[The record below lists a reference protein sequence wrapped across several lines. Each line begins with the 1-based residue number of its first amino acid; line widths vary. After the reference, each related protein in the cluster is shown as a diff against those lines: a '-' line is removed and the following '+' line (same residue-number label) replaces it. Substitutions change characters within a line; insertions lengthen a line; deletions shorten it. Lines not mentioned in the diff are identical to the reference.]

1 MQGAFMKKLLASLLV
16 FSSLTCAGCF
26 FQTEKQ
32 EDTRF
37 MMDTIVTITTTGN
50 NTDGLKA
57 ATNDAFQL
65 FQTIANQTDPY
76 TKQGPEDLYAVNQ
89 SAGQG
94 PHKASPY
101 LMDILSQV
109 RPMGNRDLDL
119 TLGPVI
125 QVWNAHKETKTVP
138 SEGEIAQALAK
149 TGPEKY
155 TVDTAANTVTLAPG
169 TQLDL
174 GAVAK
179 GYAVEQAADLLS
191 RDKRVKTALIN
202 AGGNIKVLGT
212 KEDGSPWKIGV
223 QDPRNPQKII
233 GTLAVKDG
241 TAIATSGDYQRYYEV
256 DGKRYHHI
264 LDPRTGWPAWHAR
277 SVTVVTRS
285 AFWADYYSTMLFVL
299 PEDQAMALVE
309 NNPNLE
315 MLYVDLDGNT
325 YLSSGLKDIY
335 TPEK

>member
-1 MQGAFMKKLLASLLV
+1 MKKLLASLLV

-26 FQTEKQ
+26 FQTEKH

-37 MMDTIVTITTTGN
+37 MMDTIVTITTTGDSQKDL
-50 NTDGLKA
+50 TD
-57 ATNDAFQL
+57 ATNDALQL

-76 TKQGPEDLYAVNQ
+76 TAQGPEDLYAVNQ
-89 SAGQG
+89 SDGKG

-109 RPMGNRDLDL
+109 QPMGNRDLDL

-125 QVWNAHKETKTVP
+125 QVWNAHKEAKTVP
-138 SEGEIAQALAK
+138 SREEVAQALAK

-169 TQLDL
+169 AQLDL

-179 GYAVEQAADLLS
+179 GYAVEQTADLLS

-212 KEDGSPWKIGV
+212 KENGSPWKIGI
-223 QDPRNPQKII
+223 QDPRNPQKIL

-264 LDPRTGWPAWHAR
+264 LDPQTGWPAWHAR
-277 SVTVVTRS
+277 SVTVVTHS
-285 AFWADYYSTMLFVL
+285 AFWADYYSTLLFVL
-299 PEDQAMALVE
+299 PEDKAMALVE
-309 NNPNLE
+309 KDPNLE
-315 MLYVDLDGNT
+315 MLYVDLEGKT
-325 YLSSGLKDIY
+325 YVSSGLKDIY

>member
-1 MQGAFMKKLLASLLV
+1 
-16 FSSLTCAGCF
+16 
-26 FQTEKQ
+26 
-32 EDTRF
+32 

-57 ATNDAFQL
+57 ATNDAFHL

-76 TKQGPEDLYAVNQ
+76 TQQGPEDLYAVNQ

-223 QDPRNPQKII
+223 QDSRNPQKII

-285 AFWADYYSTMLFVL
+285 AFWADYYSTLLFVL

>member
-1 MQGAFMKKLLASLLV
+1 MKKLLASLLV

-26 FQTEKQ
+26 FQPEKQ

-50 NTDGLKA
+50 SKKDLTD
-57 ATNDAFQL
+57 ATNDAMSL
-65 FQTIANQTDPY
+65 FQTIATQTDPY
-76 TKQGPEDLYAVNQ
+76 AEQGPEDLYAINQ
-89 SAGQG
+89 AAGQG

-109 RPMGNRDLDL
+109 QPLQDRDLDL

-125 QVWNAHKETKTVP
+125 QVWNRHKEDKTVP
-138 SEGEIAQALAK
+138 TEAEIAQALAK
-149 TGPEKY
+149 CGPEKY
-155 TVDTAANTVTLAPG
+155 TLDVAKNTVTLAHG
-169 TQLDL
+169 AQLDL

-179 GYAVEQAADLLS
+179 GYAVEQTAELLR

-223 QDPRNPQKII
+223 QNPRNPQKVL

-264 LDPRTGWPAWHAR
+264 LDPRTGWPAWNAR
-277 SVTVVTRS
+277 SVTVVTHS
-285 AFWADYYSTMLFVL
+285 AFWADYYSTLLFVL
-299 PEDQAMALVE
+299 PWQKAMDLVE
-309 NNPNLE
+309 QNPDLE
-315 MLYVDLDGNT
+315 MLYVEEDGT
-325 YLSSGLKDIY
+325 IHLSSGLKTIY
-335 TPEK
+335 TPE